1 MKSKSILFILIAAIA
16 LGSFTACSNGPTAP
30 IYGSEVQG
38 VTLAS
43 APGYLAGHT
52 AKWLGVNDTKTT
64 FNPADVT
71 LNVLF
76 NDGASLPFS
85 GKELNLTLKSAG
97 DDEWMFVGSNVFEVT
112 FADKKTFNVNID
124 AYSIESIDV
133 DLSGIEATTLPL
145 DKAGK
150 YTADD
155 IDLTGISMIVK
166 YNGGQP
172 KDVSEKIA
180 DNANVKASVV
190 AALNKLTA
198 NAKADQAVTI
208 DASNIVVVYDENNYS
223 LDQLKAAIPGCPAIN
238 VSGAKTLTITDKAE
252 QSIVSME
259 VERIYGADGSGE
271 IFYVGKNTLEQLQ
284 YQVTLTLSDEEE
296 PVVIKSTELED
307 GVKDGWEIK
316 IISHVADWA
325 FSKENDS
332 ATVTIRAKNAAYG
345 EKTATLDVEAIEDY
359 PIAFAAPV
367 ANKVNDKDAA
377 WDADSKV
384 SANQFTFKLASTG
397 AWASG
402 YAYSGTGETAP
413 AWDEDNFTASI
424 SGFKASS
431 IAGEKYTVEFT
442 YGGYQGKQA
451 VAKPTYAITLAEEGN
466 V

>member
-1 MKSKSILFILIAAIA
+1 
-16 LGSFTACSNGPTAP
+16 
-30 IYGSEVQG
+30 
-38 VTLAS
+38 
-43 APGYLAGHT
+43 
-52 AKWLGVNDTKTT
+52 
-64 FNPADVT
+64 
-71 LNVLF
+71 
-76 NDGASLPFS
+76 
-85 GKELNLTLKSAG
+85 
-97 DDEWMFVGSNVFEVT
+97 
-112 FADKKTFNVNID
+112 
-124 AYSIESIDV
+124 
-133 DLSGIEATTLPL
+133 
-145 DKAGK
+145 
-150 YTADD
+150 
-155 IDLTGISMIVK
+155 MIVK
-166 YNGGQP
+166 YNGGQSR
-172 KDVSEKIA
+172 DVSEKIA

-198 NAKADQAVTI
+198 NAKADQTVTI

-259 VERIYGADGSGE
+259 VERIYGDKGEGE
-271 IFYVGKNTLEQLQ
+271 IFYVGKNNTLAALQ

-296 PVVIKSTELED
+296 PVVIKSTEL
-307 GVKDGWEIK
+307 KDGKVTKDGNEWNVK

-325 FSKENDS
+325 FSKDDDS
-332 ATVTIRAKNAAYG
+332 ATVTIRAKNADYG
-345 EKTATLDVEAIEDY
+345 EKTDTLDVEAIEDY
-359 PIAFAAPV
+359 PIAFADPEPKEVGGEA
-367 ANKVNDKDAA
+367 AA
-377 WDADSKV
+377 WDADSNV
-384 SANQFTFKLASTG
+384 SANQFTFKLALTG